1 MKKLIYLA
9 CISLSLQVSA
19 QLDRSVMPKPA
30 EAATIQLKESE
41 VFTTKNGI
49 IVILSENHKLPK
61 VSFDLTLGYTPGME
75 GAKAGLGEL
84 TGSLIMSG
92 TKNRSK
98 DVLDKE
104 IDFIGASLT
113 ANSTNLYLSTLTKHM
128 EKGLEVMSDLTSNA
142 NFPTSEFE
150 RVVKQYQSSL
160 LSVKSEGEAMAN
172 NATVKVNF
180 PNHPYG
186 EVMTVN
192 TLSAISLEDVKNYY
206 AANFTPQGAYMV
218 IVGDITR
225 AQAEQMM
232 EKHFGSWTGKVP
244 SKPSFAD
251 PKKLDGNQVYFV
263 NKTGSV
269 QSVIHVSF
277 PLAMRM
283 GDPNNLKM
291 SVLNDVFG
299 GNGFGTRLM
308 QNLREDKAYTYGCY
322 SGLNFQNEGG
332 WVSITG
338 NFRNA
343 VTDSAITEIV
353 NELNRLLS
361 EKVSDDELALTKAT
375 KTGSFARSLERPQTI
390 ARFAYNIQRYGLPT
404 DYYKNYLTK
413 LNAISSSDL
422 LVLAQSYLKENN
434 YNIVVVG
441 NEEVLEKLKKFDSDG
456 KIIQLDE
463 FGDIKQAMVP
473 ADITAKDLALKYT
486 LAVTQTKDLKS
497 AMKKIAKVKSMT
509 QNSTLKSDKIP
520 FPLSNTEIY
529 TNKGIRAEK
538 MEFGGNVAQKSYFDG
553 KTGYTFNMQTGEQ
566 KMTDEELKMA
576 AFEQA
581 LFPEA
586 NLANN
591 TSTVKM
597 ELLGIESD
605 GANKYYVLKITQN
618 ENAQSI
624 NYYNVKTFMKE
635 KVTKI
640 QTVSGET
647 ESATSQFDQFL
658 DEGGF
663 LFPHHLIVATAPI
676 TFDINIDKIEI
687 NGVVDLKGF

>member
-1 MKKLIYLA
+1 MKKIIYLVFL
-9 CISLSLQVSA
+9 SLSVQVSA
-19 QLDRSVMPKPA
+19 QLDRSIMPKPA
-30 EAATIQLKESE
+30 NAAPIQLKESE

-92 TKNRSK
+92 TKNRTK
-98 DVLDKE
+98 DMLDKE

-186 EVMTVN
+186 EVMTDK
-192 TLSAISLEDVKNYY
+192 TLEAITIEDVKNFY
-206 AANFTPQGAYMV
+206 ASNFTPQGAYMV

-225 AQAEQMM
+225 GQAEQMM
-232 EKHFGSWTGKVP
+232 EKHFGTWSGKVP
-244 SKPSFAD
+244 SKPSFED
-251 PKKLDGNQVYFV
+251 PNKSNGNQVYFV
-263 NKTGSV
+263 NKPGSV
-269 QSVIHVSF
+269 QSVIYVSF
-277 PLAMRM
+277 PIAMRM

-332 WVSITG
+332 WVSISG

-353 NELNRLLS
+353 NELNRLLA
-361 EKVSDDELALTKAT
+361 EPVTDDELALTKAT

-390 ARFAYNIQRYGLPT
+390 ARFAYNIQRYGLPK

-413 LNAISSSDL
+413 LNSITNTEL
-422 LVLAQSYLKENN
+422 LSIAQNYIKPNN

-441 NEEVLEKLKKFDSDG
+441 NEEVLEKIKKFDADG

-463 FGDIKQAMVP
+463 FGDVKQAMVP
-473 ADITAKDLALKYT
+473 ADISANDLVVKYT
-486 LAVTQTKDLKS
+486 LAVTQSKDMKT
-497 AMKKIAKVKSMT
+497 AMKKISKVKSMT
-509 QNSTLKSDKIP
+509 QKSTLKSDKIP
-520 FPLSNTEIY
+520 FPLSNTEIF
-529 TNKGIRAEK
+529 TSKGVHAEK
-538 MEFGGNVAQKSYFDG
+538 MEFGGNIAQKSYFDG
-553 KTGYTFNMQTGEQ
+553 TSGYTFNMQTGEE
-566 KMTDEELKMA
+566 KMTAEALKTA
-576 AFEQA
+576 KYEQA
-581 LFPEA
+581 IFPEV

-591 TSTVKM
+591 TATAKM

-605 GANKYYVLKITQN
+605 GAKKYYVLKVTQD
-618 ENAQSI
+618 ENAQTL
-624 NYYNVKTFMKE
+624 NYYNTTTFLKE
-635 KVTKI
+635 KMVKI
-640 QTVSGET
+640 QVENGET
-647 ESATSQFDQFL
+647 QTATSLL
-658 DEGGF
+658 DGFSDEAGF
-663 LFPHHLIVATAPI
+663 LFPHHISMATPQLN
-676 TFDINIDKIEI
+676 FDITIDKIEI